1 MKVKGFCSGK
11 SFLLLLVMC
20 LFLLLGTYKTGI
32 AGINGFDSISA
43 DRTSENTSII
53 NTTMKVPFH
62 HSTPTLSPVP
72 TPSSQ
77 PTSSLGK
84 ECMVYSTVIDKSGDT
99 LEGVTVTIVGEG
111 ISDSTETKVNGT
123 EKQRYDLR
131 SRGCHQARN
140 IITGLPQR
148 IV

>member
-43 DRTSENTSII
+43 DRTSKNTSII

-84 ECMVYSTVIDKSGDT
+84 ECMVYGMVNDSYEDT

>member
-1 MKVKGFCSGK
+1 
-11 SFLLLLVMC
+11 
-20 LFLLLGTYKTGI
+20 
-32 AGINGFDSISA
+32 
-43 DRTSENTSII
+43 
-53 NTTMKVPFH
+53 MKVPFH

-84 ECMVYSTVIDKSGDT
+84 ECMVYGMVNDSYEDT